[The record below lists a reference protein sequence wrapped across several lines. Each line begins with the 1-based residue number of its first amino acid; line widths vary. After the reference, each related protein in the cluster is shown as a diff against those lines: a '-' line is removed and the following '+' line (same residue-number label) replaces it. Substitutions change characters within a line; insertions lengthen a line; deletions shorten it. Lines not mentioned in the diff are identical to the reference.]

1 MKIFKLK
8 VLAAGTLCA
17 CALSQPASAD
27 ERRFT
32 YVYEP
37 ETLPAGA
44 MEFENWV
51 TLRTQRTK
59 DVGQENYN
67 RWDLRQELEYGVTDR
82 YTVSLYLNEKAESYK
97 DPTTDENHSDFGWEG
112 ISIENR
118 YNVLNP
124 AEHAVGLTLYL
135 EGRYSGEEAELEEKL
150 IFGQRCGDWKWAL
163 NLEHATEWEDN
174 LEEVEGEV
182 GVSLGLARD
191 LGKNWSLGLEARD
204 VTLLPEYQEVESTA
218 VFVGP
223 VLSYR
228 QDKWWAA
235 LTVAPQVY
243 GWDKDDTDGHSNLSL
258 SDFERVNV
266 RLIIGINF

>member
-1 MKIFKLK
+1 MKTFKLK
-8 VLAAGTLCA
+8 VLVAGILYA
-17 CALSQPASAD
+17 CVLSQPTRAD
-27 ERRFT
+27 DRRFT

-37 ETLPAGA
+37 ETPPAGA

-51 TLRTQRTK
+51 TLGTQRSK
-59 DVGQENYN
+59 DVGQANYN
-67 RWDLRQELEYGVTDR
+67 GWDLRQELEYGVTDR
-82 YTVSLYLNEKAESYK
+82 YSVSLYLNEKAESYQ
-97 DPTTDENHSDFGWEG
+97 DPSTKENKSDFGWDG

-124 AEHAVGLTLYL
+124 ADHAVGLTLYL

-150 IFGQRCGDWKWAL
+150 IFGQRHGDWKWAL
-163 NLEHATEWEDN
+163 NLEHGTEWVNN
-174 LEEVEGEV
+174 LHDTEGEF

-191 LGKNWSLGLEARD
+191 IGKNWSLGLEVWN
-204 VTLLPEYQEVESTA
+204 VTLMPDYSEVESSA

-223 VLSYR
+223 VVSFR

-243 GWDKDDTDGHSNLSL
+243 GWDKNNTDGNTSLSL
-258 SDFERVNV
+258 SDFERVNIRFLV
-266 RLIIGINF
+266 GISF

>member
-8 VLAAGTLCA
+8 VLAAGALCA

-51 TLRTQRTK
+51 TLGTQRSK

-67 RWDLRQELEYGVTDR
+67 SWELRQELEYGVTDR
-82 YTVSLYLNEKAESYK
+82 YTVSLYLNENAESYK
-97 DPTTDENHSDFGWEG
+97 DPSTKENHSDFSWDG

-124 AEHAVGLTLYL
+124 AEHAVGLSLYL
-135 EGRYSGEEAELEEKL
+135 EGRYSGEEAELETKI
-150 IFGQRCGDWKWAL
+150 IFGQRHGNWKWAL
-163 NLEHATEWEDN
+163 NLEYANEWEDN

-182 GVSLGLARD
+182 GMSIGLARD

-204 VTLLPEYQEVESTA
+204 VTLLPEYSEVESTA
-218 VFVGP
+218 IFVGP
-223 VLSYR
+223 VVSYR

-243 GWDKDDTDGHSNLSL
+243 GWDKNNTDGNSSLSL
-258 SDFERVNV
+258 NDFERVNV
-266 RLIIGINF
+266 RFLVGISF